1 MFGFTK
7 LASFA
12 AALSVLAAT
21 STYAAPLDEE
31 TSAHVLEPRLT
42 HYGRATWFNVGGN
55 PGASSQALYS
65 QNL

>member
-1 MFGFTK
+1 MFGFSK

-12 AALSVLAAT
+12 AALSVLAVT

-31 TSAHVLEPRLT
+31 AATHVLEPRLT

-55 PGASSQALYS
+55 PGKSYPFFDM
-65 QNL
+65 